1 MTLLITD
8 TNIFFDI
15 IGIGALPEF
24 LSLDYEICTTIF
36 VIQEIRQ
43 SDQQEAIEVFI
54 RAKKLTIIE
63 FESDEIGEIEEFK
76 TSKNFKGITD
86 KSVLWKSLKLN
97 CPLLTG
103 DRKLRSEAV
112 NQGVE
117 AHGTIWVIEKLVE
130 KNLID
135 MAKGIHLLETLKQVN
150 SSLPFDEIDK
160 LIKKY
165 RKEGGV

>member
-1 MTLLITD
+1 MTLIITD
-8 TNIFFDI
+8 TNILFDI
-15 IGIGALPEF
+15 ISIGALPEF
-24 LSLDYEICTTIF
+24 FSMDYEICTTVF

-54 RAKKLTIIE
+54 RAKDLTLIE
-63 FESDEIGEIEEFK
+63 FDSDEISEIEKFK
-76 TSKNFKGITD
+76 TSKSFKGITD

-103 DRKLRSEAV
+103 DRKLRSEAE

-117 AHGTIWVIEKLVE
+117 VHGSIWVIEKLVE

-135 MAKGIHLLETLKQVN
+135 MAKGIHLLETLKHVN